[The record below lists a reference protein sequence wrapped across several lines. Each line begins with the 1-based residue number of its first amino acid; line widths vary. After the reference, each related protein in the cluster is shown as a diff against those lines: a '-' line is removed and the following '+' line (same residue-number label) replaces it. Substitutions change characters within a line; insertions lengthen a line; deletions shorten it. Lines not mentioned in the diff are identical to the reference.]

1 MLVAGC
7 DGSGRERVAPTPADS
22 PPPPAAPF
30 VDATSASHIA
40 YRVGY
45 PRPAVIVDRRNVK
58 EATFGGAASGDCDG
72 DRDIDL
78 FITYGNTGGPDGGG
92 GPNRLYLNQLVERGN
107 GLLFEDIAE
116 AAGVA
121 NDNTAIRWK
130 PYEVKLAA
138 TVNTVD
144 SVYRQVSLYYNEEI
158 NPKGDSVGVMDLFV
172 NHWDRKGAVQVLV
185 RRECNRFDFFD
196 WVEWGNRFNEGIT
209 ITSKR

>member
-1 MLVAGC
+1 VVAVATGGQFIGLQEC
-7 DGSGRERVAPTPADS
+7 EELNIEAKLWRVEVNSLCNEHIFHDGWFYHDTLNNIRMWIDTYVEKEESLDVNYY
-22 PPPPAAPF
+22 F
-30 VDATSASHIA
+30 
-40 YRVGY
+40 
-45 PRPAVIVDRRNVK
+45 NK
-58 EATFGGAASGDCDG
+58 EAFG
-72 DRDIDL
+72 
-78 FITYGNTGGPDGGG
+78 
-92 GPNRLYLNQLVERGN
+92 
-107 GLLFEDIAE
+107 
-116 AAGVA
+116 